1 VWHNSSVLFGHVIKK
16 ALQHYDN
23 TVKNFLFNVLYMLDK
38 VCGGVEICFC
48 LVKLSWIELFDQDL
62 VTRELHGD
70 KNLSIFVN
78 SVPITTE

>member
-1 VWHNSSVLFGHVIKK
+1 
-16 ALQHYDN
+16 
-23 TVKNFLFNVLYMLDK
+23 MLDK
-38 VCGGVEICFC
+38 VCGGVEICIC